1 MNPINLNQTLDSFLS
16 SGADAAKKIGENSQ
30 AIAAAIG
37 TTMQIGE
44 RAARDLA
51 AGRIDLKAA
60 QRVARR
66 GFDQLRTAATAEGNL
81 VAAGTVDWLEGLFG
95 TILKLIPAVKLS

>member
-1 MNPINLNQTLDSFLS
+1 MKLNLNDILDGFLT
-16 SGADAAKKIGENSQ
+16 SGKDAAQKLGKDSQ
-30 AIAAAIG
+30 AIAGAVS

-51 AGRIDLKAA
+51 AGRIDLTAA
-60 QRVARR
+60 ERVAQR

-81 VAAGTVDWLEGLFG
+81 IAASTVDWLEGVFG
-95 TILKLIPAVKLS
+95 TILKLIPNLKLG